1 MIDFRYHVVSLVSVF
16 LALAVGIVLGAGPLK
31 ESIGDTLS
39 EQVNSLRADR
49 DQLREDLDRTSTA
62 LAHRDEFI
70 SAVSPQL
77 VADQLGGRTVV
88 LVSLPG
94 SLADDVK
101 PLTEALT
108 QSGATVTGRVSVQD
122 AWSDPSREAE
132 RKALVDR
139 LTTLV
144 GPGPDGAQQT
154 LEALLARALV
164 TDDLAASGVASP
176 VGAALLDSLSKAGL
190 VKVDDA
196 PTGRASEAVLL
207 APAIAAA
214 VESSPSPSL
223 TQQVESDVSAW
234 SSLALALD
242 TASDGS
248 VAYGPASSA
257 GQGGTIEKI
266 RSDSSVAQHVS
277 SVDTGGTSMGAPTTV
292 LALGEQLRDEAGAYG
307 FGPGAKAPLPAT
319 NEETP

>member
-1 MIDFRYHVVSLVSVF
+1 MIDFRYHLVSLVSVF

-39 EQVNSLRADR
+39 EQVNSLRSDR
-49 DQLREDLDRTSTA
+49 DTLRDDLDRASTA

-77 VADQLGGRTVV
+77 VANQLGGRTVV

-94 SLADDVK
+94 SLADDVE

-108 QSGATVTGRVSVQD
+108 QAGATVTGRVSVQE
-122 AWSDPSREAE
+122 AWNDPAREAE
-132 RKALVDR
+132 REALVTR

-144 GPGPDGAQQT
+144 GPGTDSAQQT
-154 LEALLARALV
+154 LESLLARALV
-164 TDDLAASGVASP
+164 TDDLAASGVVSP
-176 VGAALLDSLSKAGL
+176 VGSALLDSLSEAGL

-196 PTGRASEAVLL
+196 PTGRATEAVLL
-207 APAIAAA
+207 APAMPTAAQ
-214 VESSPSPSL
+214 SSPSPTL
-223 TQQVESDVSAW
+223 TQQVEADVSAW

-248 VAYGPASSA
+248 VAYGPASAA
-257 GQGGTIEKI
+257 GQGGVIEKI
-266 RSDSSVAQHVS
+266 RSDSSVAQNVS
-277 SVDTGGTSMGAPTTV
+277 TVDTGGTSMGAPTTV
-292 LALGEQLRDEAGAYG
+292 LALSEQLREEAGAYG
-307 FGPGAKAPLPAT
+307 FGPGAKSPLPET

>member
-39 EQVNSLRADR
+39 EQVNSLRSDR
-49 DQLREDLDRTSTA
+49 DTLREDVDRTSTA

-70 SAVSPQL
+70 AAVSPEL
-77 VADQLGGRTVV
+77 VANQLGGRTVV

-94 SLADDVK
+94 SLADDVD

-108 QSGATVTGRVSVQD
+108 HAGATVTGRVSVQD
-122 AWSDPSREAE
+122 AWSDPAREAE
-132 RKALVDR
+132 RDRLVAR

-144 GPGPDGAQQT
+144 GPGPEGTEQT
-154 LEALLARALV
+154 LDSLLARALV
-164 TDDLAASGVASP
+164 TDDVAASGVASP
-176 VGAALLDSLSKAGL
+176 VGAALLDALTGAGL
-190 VKVDDA
+190 VKVDDE
-196 PTGRASEAVLL
+196 PSGRATEAVLL
-207 APAIAAA
+207 APAMANAGQ
-214 VESSPSPSL
+214 SSPSPTL
-223 TQQVESDVSAW
+223 TQEVEADVSAW

-242 TASDGS
+242 TASDGT

-257 GQGGTIEKI
+257 GQGGVIEKI
-266 RSDSSVAQHVS
+266 RSDSSVAQQVS

-292 LALGEQLRDEAGAYG
+292 LALSEQLRDEAGAYG
-307 FGPGAKAPLPAT
+307 FGPGAKYPLPET
-319 NEETP
+319 DEETP